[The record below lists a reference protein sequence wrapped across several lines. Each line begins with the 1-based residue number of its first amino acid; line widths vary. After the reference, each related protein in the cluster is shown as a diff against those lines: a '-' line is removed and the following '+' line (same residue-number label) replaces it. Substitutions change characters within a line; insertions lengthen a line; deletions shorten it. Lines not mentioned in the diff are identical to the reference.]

1 MNQINDLELKSK
13 HFTGL
18 YLVATPIGTLAD
30 ITLHA
35 LEVLKGVDVIACED
49 TRVSQKLLN
58 HYGVEAK
65 IFSYHEH
72 NATKVRPKLIQMLEE
87 GQSIALVSD
96 AGTPLIA
103 DPGYQLVKAC
113 YEKSI
118 AVTSLPGPC
127 SPIVALTLSGLPTDR
142 FCFAGFIPTK
152 SQARQ
157 TFFEQFTPQH
167 GTLIFFE
174 TAKRLLASLQDM
186 HEVWLDAQICV
197 ARELTK
203 KFEEVQ
209 TGTLTELI
217 QHYEKVG
224 APRGEV
230 VVLVDS
236 RTFSQ
241 PDNSRIDELLAIV
254 LEKTSVRD
262 GVDLVASVTDLSR
275 RDVYQRALQVKS
287 E

>member
-1 MNQINDLELKSK
+1 MSQGNDLDKKSK

-35 LEVLKGVDVIACED
+35 LEVLKNVDVIACED
-49 TRVSQKLLN
+49 TRVTQKLLH
-58 HYGVEAK
+58 HYGIDIK
-65 IFSYHEH
+65 LFSYHDH
-72 NATKVRPKLIQMLEE
+72 NAPKVRPKLLQMLAE

-113 YEKSI
+113 YAKCI
-118 AVTSLPGPC
+118 PVTSAPGAC
-127 SPIVALTLSGLPTDR
+127 SPIVALTLSGLSTNR

-157 TFFEQFTPQH
+157 SFFEQFNPHH

-174 TAKRLLASLQDM
+174 TAKRLLASLQGM
-186 HEVWLDAQICV
+186 QNVWPNTQACV

-203 KFEEVQ
+203 KFEEVR
-209 TGTLTELI
+209 TDTLPDLI
-217 QHYEKVG
+217 QHYERVG

-230 VVLVDS
+230 IVLVDS
-236 RTFSQ
+236 RTFPQS
-241 PDNSRIDELLAIV
+241 DNNRLDELLAIV
-254 LEKTSVRD
+254 LKETTVRD
-262 GVDLVASVTDLSR
+262 GVNLVADISGLPR
-275 RDVYQRALQVKS
+275 REVYQRALQIR
-287 E
+287 